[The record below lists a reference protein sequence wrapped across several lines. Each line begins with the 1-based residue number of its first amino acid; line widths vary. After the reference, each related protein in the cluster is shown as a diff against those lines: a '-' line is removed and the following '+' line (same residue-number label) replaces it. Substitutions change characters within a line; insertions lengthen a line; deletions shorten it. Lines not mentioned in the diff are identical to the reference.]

1 MSDMAVLHEKII
13 VANFCV
19 YFHAAINCDQSG
31 EYIVVTNQN
40 NVICFGPIAF
50 VFGRCANDTIR
61 SNVIVFANY
70 DIWINN
76 CRWMNEIGFQ
86 YYFDFFDLDGFFST
100 WTV

>member
-1 MSDMAVLHEKII
+1 MTNMAVFHKKIV
-13 VANFCV
+13 VANFCLR
-19 YFHAAINCDQSG
+19 FHSAINCDQSG
-31 EYIVVTNQN
+31 EYIIVTNQN
-40 NVICFGPIAF
+40 NVICFVPIAF
-50 VFGRCANDTIR
+50 VFCRCANDTIWP
-61 SNVIVFANY
+61 NVIVFANY